1 MILILLNWFIAMGT
15 LGDHRQRLPILG
27 LSLFLQAVG
36 IKAIFKG
43 KSGALV
49 DGPALPLKA

>member
-1 MILILLNWFIAMGT
+1 MGT

-27 LSLFLQAVG
+27 FSIFLQAIG

-43 KSGALV
+43 KGSVLV
-49 DGPALPLKA
+49 DGPALPLKVKADTNLN